1 MKDSGDEV
9 YRVSSW
15 GVRGPL
21 SIFFLASLGIIPFFV
36 MKRVPCPTEA
46 QGKGQMF
53 CVQLQDRGFWK
64 IRVCVA
70 CLGGIEILI
79 RGICLGQPPH
89 LRHVSII
96 RPQEVSR
103 VGSRS

>member
-36 MKRVPCPTEA
+36 MKRVPCLTEA

-53 CVQLQDRGFWK
+53 CVQLQDRGSWK
-64 IRVCVA
+64 TRVCMA

-79 RGICLGQPPH
+79 REICLGQPRH
-89 LRHVSII
+89 LCHVTII